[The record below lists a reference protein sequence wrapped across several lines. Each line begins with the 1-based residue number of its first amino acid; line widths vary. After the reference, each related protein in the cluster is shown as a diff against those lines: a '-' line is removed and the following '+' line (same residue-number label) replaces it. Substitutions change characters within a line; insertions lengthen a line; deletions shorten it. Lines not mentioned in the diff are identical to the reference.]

1 MKFEDEHA
9 LFAVLRAAIKHSLGQ
24 FSIAPVLDFS
34 KDNALETPYAQHNAS
49 PVAPRVSVNPN
60 FNPFAQASKFHQ
72 PKKSVSFD
80 DIPSNKVDEK
90 LITNTTKSIVF
101 SFQYAQKY
109 IIAPHQNGV
118 LMAHQ
123 RRAHERVLYE
133 DYIRSWEAKEVM
145 SQSLAVPLAI
155 TLDVPSISALKI
167 HQKVLVDMGFT
178 IDDADEDTIE
188 FSAIPD
194 VFAVED
200 IPHFLAQWLTQTANG
215 TGYGYDA
222 RALPRRNV
230 LVTSSFTGWNNYM
243 MNLGKMMGDAEAMKR
258 FGNTVV
264 IWDLHTRKPKKVL
277 GYVSDHRPVLVDLE
291 ICD

>member
-215 TGYGYDA
+215 TVHAFLQRDVMA
-222 RALPRRNV
+222 RSLAKQRSIPSGRTMATHEQIELIHKLFSCKEPDR
-230 LVTSSFTGWNNYM
+230 SPD
-243 MNLGKMMGDAEAMKR
+243 GKPTFRILTAQEIDR
-258 FGNTVV
+258 FLT
-264 IWDLHTRKPKKVL
+264 P
-277 GYVSDHRPVLVDLE
+277 
-291 ICD
+291 